1 MIITKDT
8 DLLAQIDE
16 LRADV
21 QTLRD
26 QLSTGVGVPAYQSA
40 ADGDVLVVVTGYPAW
55 GTLPVPVTAINVT
68 SPITS
73 TGGTTPTIGHA
84 NSGVAA
90 GSYTNVNLTVDARG
104 HITAAS
110 NGSGGAAA
118 WGSITGTLSSQ
129 TDLNSALAGKGNLA
143 GGNSWTGNQT
153 CTSQFMSTGAGSGL
167 VVEDRVSFVQWAMY
181 ATGGS
186 YNFWN
191 SVNGNTF
198 SVTQAGTLTIA
209 SVTLSGTLTLPGTT
223 GQYVRGNG
231 SLASF
236 PSFGTVT
243 SVAKGNGMDFV
254 SFSTSGTIKL
264 GTPGT
269 CNASSTNNVA
279 TNSHTHA
286 IAGFLPLTG
295 GTLTGTLS
303 GTTIQGTTIR
313 ETSDAKY
320 KSGIKNVRDGLDII
334 RGLIPV
340 RFFNRLTQQ
349 DEIGLI
355 AQAVQK
361 RLPEAVST
369 DDNGDLAVAYQRIV
383 APLIDAVQTLDR
395 QLWITQFALAA
406 LVVAIIVA
414 AVML

>member
-1 MIITKDT
+1 MTIIKDT
-8 DLLAQIDE
+8 DLQAQLDA
-16 LRADV
+16 LRADI
-21 QTLRD
+21 QNLRD
-26 QLSTGVGVPAYQSA
+26 RLTTGVGLPAPGTAGQYLRTDA
-40 ADGDVLVVVTGYPAW
+40 
-55 GTLPVPVTAINVT
+55 TLPYWDTLPSYVTTVNVTA
-68 SPITS
+68 PIAS
-73 TGGTTPTIGHA
+73 TGGATPTLSHA
-84 NSGVAA
+84 ASGVSA

-236 PSFGTVT
+236 PSFGSVT
-243 SVAKGNGMDFV
+243 SVSAGAGMNF
-254 SFSTSGTIKL
+254 TTITGSGSVTL
-264 GTPGT
+264 GTPST
-269 CNASSTNNVA
+269 LTAST
-279 TNSHTHA
+279 TNSASGTTHTHA
-286 IAGFLPLTG
+286 ITGFMPTTG
-295 GTLTGTLS
+295 GTFTGAITAPGVTDS
-303 GTTIQGTTIR
+303 
-313 ETSDAKY
+313 SDAKF
-320 KSGIKNVRDGLDII
+320 KLDIRALHDGMEILRSLKPI
-334 RGLIPV
+334 R
-340 RFFNRLTQQ
+340 FWNTLTEREEVGFVAQ
-349 DEIGLI
+349 DLRNI
-355 AQAVQK
+355 
-361 RLPEAVST
+361 LPEVVST
-369 DDNGDLAVAYQRIV
+369 DDNGDLAVAYQRMV
-383 APLIDAVQTLDR
+383 APL
-395 QLWITQFALAA
+395 
-406 LVVAIIVA
+406 VA
-414 AVML
+414 AVQAIDARLTALESR